1 MTVGLA
7 VLDLYGNGIDSDGIA
22 KLRACW
28 PGDSGLEI
36 GTQFPGDEMYQVPP
50 GGFSDDEDGSLIPMM
65 YQVPPGGITDDEGD
79 EDEEEASDMGDGSSQ
94 ESGQESEEEESGQE
108 SEEED

>member
-1 MTVGLA
+1 MWSLTK
-7 VLDLYGNGIDSDGIA
+7 LDLCGNGIDDDGIA
-22 KLRACW
+22 MLRACW

-36 GTQFPGDEMYQVPP
+36 GDQYPGDEMYQVPP
-50 GGFSDDEDGSLIPMM
+50 GGFSDDEDGLIPMM
-65 YQVPPGGITDDEGD
+65 YQVPPGGFTDDEGH